1 MAGIAVDPA
10 EICFSDESS
19 PSLSPRE
26 SDGGCARLEQPSAAA
41 AAAAAASDEEGRL
54 CLVRRESRHEIESS
68 LGGQQSLSSD
78 ESSSSGDSLGRSG
91 SGTGG
96 EGGAQLSANNSPNSS
111 NNSRSD
117 DEGARRSEFRQGLA
131 RTGKRNQS
139 EAFIDTEL
147 GSNPP
152 KSLFQHSFTAVG
164 ADSDARGV
172 VRYYST
178 SSTAAHRRVD
188 YKRGNLYYGV
198 RVKYPDGSEQD
209 FIYGMFVQVRY
220 R

>member
-41 AAAAAASDEEGRL
+41 AAAAAASDADEQL
-54 CLVRRESRHEIESS
+54 CLATRESRREIESS
-68 LGGQQSLSSD
+68 PGGRQSLSSD
-78 ESSSSGDSLGRSG
+78 ESSSSGDFLGRSG
-91 SGTGG
+91 SGTSGR
-96 EGGAQLSANNSPNSS
+96 GGAQLSANSSPNSS
-111 NNSRSD
+111 NSRSSD
-117 DEGARRSEFRQGLA
+117 DEATQQSVLRQGSA
-131 RTGKRNQS
+131 RKGGCGQS
-139 EAFIDTEL
+139 KAFLDTEL

-152 KSLFQHSFTAVG
+152 NSLFQHSFTAVG
-164 ADSDARGV
+164 ADRDARGV
-172 VRYYST
+172 VRYYSA

-188 YKRGNLYYGV
+188 YKRGNLYYGA
-198 RVKYPDGSEQD
+198 RVKYADGSEQD